1 MNEIWGE
8 EISDSVTHQEEQLQI
23 CCFVFPVSYYKTGYN
38 IVACTNCLL
47 LLLISISPY
56 WLMHPE
62 GEYVF
67 SLGFWTKCYEHKCYI
82 ITDSTTILTVART
95 LVINAIICSLT
106 ALILS
111 RNFFIHC
118 LKINISEDLPSSIA
132 HFITA
137 ISLLGILVITSE
149 KLKYEFGDII
159 LFLNWD
165 FYLGCCICALCIILG
180 E

>member
-1 MNEIWGE
+1 
-8 EISDSVTHQEEQLQI
+8 I

-82 ITDSTTILTVART
+82 ITDSTTI
-95 LVINAIICSLT
+95 
-106 ALILS
+106 
-111 RNFFIHC
+111 
-118 LKINISEDLPSSIA
+118 
-132 HFITA
+132 
-137 ISLLGILVITSE
+137 SLLGILVITSE

-165 FYLGCCICALCIILG
+165 FYLGCCVCALYIILG